1 MYQLATRYP
10 VMDGEPHL
18 GMITEYELIQEPQDI
33 IDIASAAIDYEMEHS
48 GEYPDTVILI
58 DSVSGEELEVIV
70 SEYL

>member
-1 MYQLATRYP
+1 MYQVAKTCP
-10 VMDGEPHL
+10 VMEGEPQL
-18 GMITEYELIQEPQDI
+18 GTITEHELIQEPHDVM
-33 IDIASAAIDYEMEHS
+33 DIASAAIDYEMEHS

>member
-1 MYQLATRYP
+1 MYQVAKTYP
-10 VMDGEPHL
+10 VMEGEPQL
-18 GMITEYELIQEPQDI
+18 GTITEYELIQEPQDI
-33 IDIASAAIDYEMEHS
+33 LDIASAVIDMEHS